1 MEIPFCCVTAV
12 VNIIL
17 GDFFID
23 LFDAV
28 CDGETEL
35 AREALL
41 MGETL
46 GEGAFGIVV
55 KAEAVGLSHKTE
67 KQFVA
72 VKMLKSESHLRHNF
86 VVFIVFSHCTIIK
99 VMHKSS
105 SYFSIHLII
114 YAFNFYFQVVHLF
127 L

>member
-1 MEIPFCCVTAV
+1 MLA
-12 VNIIL
+12 
-17 GDFFID
+17 DFFVD

-72 VKMLKSESHLRHNF
+72 VKMLKSEPFKLTYPYLF
-86 VVFIVFSHCTIIK
+86 KILICVTI
-99 VMHKSS
+99 SWFL
-105 SYFSIHLII
+105 SYFVTAQALGLCINPVIIRTFIH
-114 YAFNFYFQVVHLF
+114 
-127 L
+127 